1 MFERMSSIVMEK
13 NLASIGYAEL
23 LRVLE
28 DTNQRPMPAAFLGYK
43 GKRLGVDT
51 TEAAQL
57 RLVVYTP
64 ATQTSS
70 R

>member
-28 DTNQRPMPAAFLGYK
+28 DRNQRPMPAAFLGNN
-43 GKRLGVDT
+43 G
-51 TEAAQL
+51 
-57 RLVVYTP
+57 
-64 ATQTSS
+64 
-70 R
+70 